1 MSQLIDFFGR
11 ILFGKTANNVVW
23 QQYSITKEHR
33 QVLNRHKSFVV
44 WSTGLSASGKST
56 LSNALECKLHEMG
69 IRTYL
74 LDGDNVRQGLCKDLG
89 FSEEDRKEN
98 IRRIAEV
105 AKLFVDAGIVVITAF
120 ISPYRADREMARRL
134 LKPGE
139 FIEVYVKCP
148 LHECER
154 RDPKGLYRKARSGK
168 ISNFTG
174 ITAPYEEPDEPEVV
188 VETHKSNVEDAVKQI
203 ISYLQIVK
211 NFKIINKKY

>member
-120 ISPYRADREMARRL
+120 YFPL
-134 LKPGE
+134 QGGPGNG
-139 FIEVYVKCP
+139 P
-148 LHECER
+148 
-154 RDPKGLYRKARSGK
+154 A
-168 ISNFTG
+168 
-174 ITAPYEEPDEPEVV
+174 
-188 VETHKSNVEDAVKQI
+188 
-203 ISYLQIVK
+203 IVK
-211 NFKIINKKY
+211 AGGIYRSLRKMPPA